1 MQSPLKK
8 SFAAEQLRLRQ
19 KKRPAIIISVVAV
32 IVAVIA
38 VGYALY
44 TRYVALPGKA
54 EITSIAVLPLANLS
68 GDPEQKYFSDG
79 MHDALISNLSKIKA
93 LRVISRTSV
102 MGYRDTEKKVPEI
115 ARELGVDAL
124 LEGSVYCADNQ
135 VRITVQLI
143 AAEPEQHLWSNEYE
157 RELREVMS
165 LQGEIARSIADEIEI
180 TVTPEEKERLAS
192 THPVNTEA
200 YDLYLQAIDF
210 ESSLSSENRIEL
222 LHQAIDKDPDFA
234 LAYAVIASIY
244 NLSGYTGNI
253 KADEGYM
260 KARDYARRALEIDDT
275 LPEAYNELAFTA
287 INYDWDWDE
296 AHRSILHAI
305 SIYPGNADIHHT
317 YFVYL
322 KYMGRYD
329 EALAEIMTACTL
341 DPLGPVH
348 AVEAMEINRIMGRY
362 DEALAI
368 YDRWIAEGKK
378 TIWFMN
384 WIRDRIYYTVGEY
397 EKALESEDNYKKNR
411 VWSFLGYVYG
421 LMGDSVKAQQ
431 MLQNLIQS
439 RQDDPENY
447 ISPVWDAFIHLGL
460 GDYEKVYECLYEALE
475 NHDSLLLFVRPWP
488 EFDPIKNDPRFNE
501 IMKKTGQPEWK
512 G

>member
-1 MQSPLKK
+1 MNSPLKK
-8 SFAAEQLRLRQ
+8 SFAAEQLKLR
-19 KKRPAIIISVVAV
+19 KKKMSPGLWILLLV
-32 IVAVIA
+32 IVIA
-38 VGYALY
+38 VVIGGYGLY
-44 TRYVALPGKA
+44 SRYVALPGKA

-68 GDPEQKYFSDG
+68 GDPEQEYFSDG

-102 MGYRDTEKKVPEI
+102 MGYRETEKKVPEI
-115 ARELGVDAL
+115 AQELGVDAL
-124 LEGSVYCADNQ
+124 VEGSVYRADNQ

-143 AAEPEQHLWSNEYE
+143 AAEPEQHLWSNEYT
-157 RELREVMS
+157 RELRDVMS
-165 LQGEIARSIADEIEI
+165 LQGEVARAIADEIKI
-180 TVTPEEKERLAS
+180 AVTPEEEAHLAS
-192 THPVNTEA
+192 ARPVNTEA
-200 YDLYLQAIDF
+200 YDLYLQAIEY
-210 ESSLSSENRIEL
+210 ESSLSEENRIEL

-234 LAYAVIASIY
+234 LAYSLIAKIY
-244 NLSGYTGNI
+244 NSRTYTGLI
-253 KADEGYM
+253 PADEGYM
-260 KARDYARRALEIDDT
+260 KARDYARKALEIDAT
-275 LPEAYNELAFTA
+275 LPEAHNELAFTA

-296 AHRSILHAI
+296 AYRSILHAI
-305 SIYPGNADIHHT
+305 SRYPGNADIHHT

-322 KYMGRYD
+322 KYVGRYD
-329 EALAEIMTACTL
+329 EALAEIMIARTL
-341 DPLGPVH
+341 DPLEPMH
-348 AVEAMEINRIMGRY
+348 AFEAMEINRIMGRY

-368 YDRWIAEGKK
+368 YDRGIAEGRKPYN
-378 TIWFMN
+378 MN
-384 WIRDRIYYTVGEY
+384 WIRDRVYYTVGEY
-397 EKALESEDNYKKNR
+397 EKALEHGDY
-411 VWSFLGYVYG
+411 GYVYG

-431 MLQNLIQS
+431 MLQNLNQT

-501 IMKKTGQPEWK
+501 LMKKTGQPEWK